1 MYSFLFS
8 CMFVYFLIDNYKK
21 NISHENTTREN
32 IELREKI
39 HKAELELAMVK
50 YTRNTH
56 IIYPSIMEPSAPEFN
71 NFHLTNI

>member
-21 NISHENTTREN
+21 GISQENTTREN

-39 HKAELELAMVK
+39 HKAELELAIVK
-50 YTRNTH
+50 YTKNTH
-56 IIYPSIMEPSAPEFN
+56 IYPIMEPSAPEFN
-71 NFHLTNI
+71 YFHLTNI